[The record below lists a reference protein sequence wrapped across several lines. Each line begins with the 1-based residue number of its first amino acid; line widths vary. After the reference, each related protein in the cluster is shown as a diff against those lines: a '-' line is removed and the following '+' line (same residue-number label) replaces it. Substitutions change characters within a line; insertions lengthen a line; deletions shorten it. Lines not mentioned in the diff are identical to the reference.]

1 MTEHFLPELLAPAGG
16 REQLEAAILY
26 GADAVYLGGSALSL
40 RAKCRGFDGQELARA
55 VRDAHS
61 AGVRVYY
68 CLNAMPFDEHLPLVE
83 EQLESLPDLGVD
95 GLIAADPGVIHLSR
109 RLCPS
114 VELHLST
121 QAHSVNAAAVAFW
134 KEFSPQRKA
143 RAA

>member
-1 MTEHFLPELLAPAGG
+1 MSSPEILAPAGSF
-16 REQLEAAILY
+16 EALTAAVRC

-83 EQLESLPDLGVD
+83 KQLESVLGIKNGGITPDKRFSLDATRCIGAC
-95 GLIAADPGVIHLSR
+95 GLAPVMTVGEDVYGRLTPDDIEGIIAKY
-109 RLCPS
+109 
-114 VELHLST
+114 
-121 QAHSVNAAAVAFW
+121 N
-134 KEFSPQRKA
+134 
-143 RAA
+143 